1 MKTFCQRFLLICILF
16 HYLSAHAAFTPD
28 QINLLTIRNAGAIK
42 TRDFLSIFDAWAS
55 GLGNEAV
62 YQWLKTPLDGV
73 NESSLPFALFTENAH
88 AIWWFIKRAI
98 PEEDLTP
105 DNNKLKTLTLMAIRA
120 CNDNSGIIER
130 LLNSAFSINSSHVL
144 GEALLNM
151 IAVDGFYPMISLNYR
166 NLIKTALENKNY
178 RLVNRLLELI
188 KPEDIPDHIESILS
202 NLVAQPAIWEDFSTD
217 LYSEHPLSESGRLL
231 SWLQNNQLQN
241 PVAFQEALAQAR
253 QARHSNR
260 EAIGW
265 LTSIGVVEMTPE
277 PEPEAEPEAEPEQQ
291 PQLQP
296 PQPHSG
302 NILPSD
308 STQLQPQSQT
318 GGFFSFIPAFI
329 PALVRSLSCGRKRP

>member
-1 MKTFCQRFLLICILF
+1 M
-16 HYLSAHAAFTPD
+16 
-28 QINLLTIRNAGAIK
+28 
-42 TRDFLSIFDAWAS
+42 SIFDAWAS
-55 GLGNEAV
+55 ELGNEAV
-62 YQWLKTPLDGV
+62 YQWLKTPLDGD

-105 DNNKLKTLTLMAIRA
+105 DNNKLKTLALMAIRA

-151 IAVDGFYPMISLNYR
+151 ITVDGFYSMISLNYR

-202 NLVAQPAIWEDFSTD
+202 NLVAQPAIWEDFSAD
-217 LYSEHPLSESGRLL
+217 LYSEHPLSEPGRLL
-231 SWLQNNQLQN
+231 TWLQNNQLQN

-265 LTSIGVVEMTPE
+265 LTSIGIVEITPE
-277 PEPEAEPEAEPEQQ
+277 PEPEAEPEQQ
-291 PQLQP
+291 PQLQLQQP
-296 PQPHSG
+296 QLQLQQPQLRQLQLQQPQPQLQLPQPHSG

-308 STQLQPQSQT
+308 RTRLQSQT
-318 GGFFSFIPAFI
+318 GGFFPFIL
-329 PALVRSLSCGRKRP
+329 ALIGSLSCSRKGP